1 MLGNIIIEL
10 DIPNCCTYTFV
21 CLYDNLLEKNIVI
34 LQAKGTM
41 FFSGDQVVTT
51 NILLQLYISPQ
62 ENTRTLFPS
71 IPPQTI
77 PFRGT
82 HE

>member
-10 DIPNCCTYTFV
+10 DIPNWCTYTFV
-21 CLYDNLLEKNIVI
+21 CLYGNLLEKNIVI

-51 NILLQLYISPQ
+51 NILLQLYPPKKIPVHCSHQ
-62 ENTRTLFPS
+62 FPLKRS
-71 IPPQTI
+71 HSV
-77 PFRGT
+77 RGT